1 MLVIKAYVNHH
12 QIDEIHIHNEG
23 KCNGG
28 IYEYKI
34 VKPKGH
40 ERHKIYH
47 LRSDGW
53 RILTEKA
60 LRYMELNQMEEEK
73 FQEKTIDEEMLEFLY
88 VSDVIK
94 GIKKNGD

>member
-1 MLVIKAYVNHH
+1 MLVIKAYVNYH
-12 QIDEIHIHNEG
+12 QIDEIHIHNEEE
-23 KCNGG
+23 CSDG

-53 RILTEKA
+53 RVLTEKA
-60 LRYMELNQMEEEK
+60 LRYMELNQMEETDKFEEK
-73 FQEKTIDEEMLEFLY
+73 SIDTEVLEFLY
-88 VSDVIK
+88 REAMN
-94 GIKKNGD
+94 NG